1 MPDIQD
7 ICEQIDQVGLHQLIT
22 LDLSTQSLR
31 QRLTDEL
38 SLEEAL
44 ALTHI
49 IAVLNGQMLRW
60 VSVLLG
66 GTVPEE
72 TECPAC
78 REHVEGD
85 GDE

>member
-44 ALTHI
+44 AITHTL
-49 IAVLNGQMLRW
+49 AALNAQMLQW
-60 VSVLLG
+60 VRVLLG
-66 GTVPEE
+66 GEEPEAAH
-72 TECPAC
+72 ECAAC
-78 REHVEGD
+78 REGEGEED
-85 GDE
+85 